1 MEHRAYIWGRA
12 ATTTIESDIDRIRKK
27 AWLNVFNGPQRII
40 SFKWWVDTLV
50 EDNLDMEL
58 NFIHAKWYKRMD
70 TKWFTSDA
78 VSGYLNAPDV
88 TQYVVNCP
96 YSVYLPH

>member
-1 MEHRAYIWGRA
+1 M
-12 ATTTIESDIDRIRKK
+12 TIESDIDRIRKK

-58 NFIHAKWYKRMD
+58 NFICYKSMD
-70 TKWFTSDA
+70 TKCFTFDA
-78 VSGYLNAPDV
+78 VSGYFNAPDV
-88 TQYVVNCP
+88 TQFVVNCP
-96 YSVYLPH
+96 YSLYLPH

>member
-27 AWLNVFNGPQRII
+27 AWLNVFNSPQRII

-58 NFIHAKWYKRMD
+58 NFIYAKCYKSMD
-70 TKWFTSDA
+70 TKCFTSDA
-78 VSGYLNAPDV
+78 VSGYLNATDV

-96 YSVYLPH
+96 YSLYRPH